1 MMKWLSDRPL
11 RVQLATGTA
20 VLATAGIL
28 GLAAAIS
35 SSRSAS
41 RAADG
46 IYRNALLPVAT
57 AGALQGEIQKI
68 RVQYRDVAFDKAQR
82 GAAKEKL
89 GVTRRTVDS
98 LGTVLAGSPDS
109 LSANYARRFQQ
120 KLSDAAPHIDQLV
133 GHAERGESE
142 EMFTVLR
149 GPLRLAMNE
158 AALAVDSL
166 VWAEARFAAR
176 LAVTAQR
183 ESVRNQMIAAA
194 VFGVGLV
201 LALLLANAI
210 AARVAHAI
218 GEIQERLASLSD
230 VCIQSLY
237 DATDR
242 LSRGDLSARIR
253 VGTVPVDVRSRDELG
268 ELGRSVNVIIDR
280 TKGTL
285 ASYERAAQ
293 TLESMMAEADRV
305 VCLSKAGSLSA
316 CADAGAFPGAFG
328 ALLGQFNAAQT
339 AMRVPVER
347 TLEVLERAADRDLS
361 GRVTGEFAGDH
372 ARLVDA
378 VNRALANLSEALHEV
393 EVASEQIAG
402 ASNQIASGGQSLADG
417 ASAQAASVEEITAA
431 VQEQTA
437 ATTRTATYASEARD
451 ITHAVRE
458 RVRNGAVAMQELDVA
473 MHRLADSTRKTV
485 HIVKSI
491 DEIAFQTNLLALNAA
506 VEAARAGDAGRGF
519 AVVAD
524 EVRQLA
530 IRAAAAARE
539 TSSLLEETVA
549 TAGDSVKMGVQ
560 VGQHLG
566 AVTIDMDRVSSVVSD
581 IATECIAQRD
591 QIVEV
596 SRAVEQVSELTQR
609 AAANAEESASAA
621 EELNAQASTMREL
634 VQAFVVEGRQER
646 PRALARRDPYE
657 QPAYKTAEQRAF
669 DPLVGKWAAIGAGR

>member
-1 MMKWLSDRPL
+1 MLKSLSNRPL
-11 RVQLATGTA
+11 RVQLATGTV
-20 VLATAGIL
+20 VLAAAGIL
-28 GLAAAIS
+28 GLTAALS

-46 IYRNALLPVAT
+46 IYRDALLPVAT

-68 RVQYRDVAFDKAQR
+68 RVQYRDVAFDEAQR
-82 GAAKEKL
+82 VAAKTKL
-89 GVTRRTVDS
+89 SATRRTVDS
-98 LGTVLAGSPDS
+98 LGTALAGAPDS
-109 LSANYARRFQQ
+109 LSAMYARRFQQ
-120 KLSDAAPHIDQLV
+120 KLSDAAIHIDQLV
-133 GHAERGESE
+133 AYSERGANEQ
-142 EMFTVLR
+142 MFTVLR
-149 GPLRLAMNE
+149 GPLRVAMNE

-166 VWAEARFAAR
+166 VLAEAAFAER
-176 LAVTAQR
+176 LAVAAQR
-183 ESVRNQMIAAA
+183 ESVRSQILAAG
-194 VFGVGLV
+194 VFFTGLF
-201 LALLLANAI
+201 LALLLANSI
-210 AARVAHAI
+210 AKRVARAI
-218 GEIQERLASLSD
+218 GEVQERLASLSG

-253 VGTVPVDVRSRDELG
+253 AGTVPVNVQSRDELG
-268 ELGRSVNVIIDR
+268 ALGISVNVIIDR
-280 TKGTL
+280 TKGAL
-285 ASYERAAQ
+285 ASYERAAV
-293 TLESMMAEADRV
+293 TIESMMTEADRV
-305 VCLSKAGSLSA
+305 VSLSKAGSLSA
-316 CADAGAFPGAFG
+316 CANAGAFPGAFG
-328 ALLGQFNAAQT
+328 ALLGQFNEAQN

-347 TLEVLERAADRDLS
+347 TLAVLERAAERDLS

-372 ARLVDA
+372 ARLVAA
-378 VNRALANLSEALHEV
+378 VNHALTNLSDALHEV
-393 EVASEQIAG
+393 DVAAEQIAG
-402 ASNQIASGGQSLADG
+402 ASNQIASGGQSMADG

-451 ITHAVRE
+451 ITHAARE
-458 RVRNGAVAMQELDVA
+458 RVRSGTAAMQELDVA

-539 TSSLLEETVA
+539 TSSLLEETVI
-549 TAGDSVKMGVQ
+549 TASNSVKMGTQ

-566 AVTIDMDRVSSVVSD
+566 AVTTDMDRVSSVVSD

-596 SRAVEQVSELTQR
+596 SRAVEQVGELTQR

-621 EELNAQASTMREL
+621 EELYAQSSSMREL
-634 VQAFVVEGRQER
+634 VQGFVVTGRQQR
-646 PRALARRDPYE
+646 LRKVGRRHPYK
-657 QPAYKTAEQRAF
+657 QPADETVAQRAF
-669 DPLVGKWAAIGAGR
+669 DPLVEKWVATGAGR